1 MVQRGVNIISW
12 IHQTANS
19 TCKNPCFRGP
29 EKKILMTLIKE
40 LAPQS
45 NISEQ
50 RERKPTKSQCP
61 VFLSKWHDQLLEA
74 SWTRAFHRVNSLC
87 DCRHLVK
94 QPITLI
100 SLWGEFKLFAHCLS
114 GFHQESRLCSQ
125 CVNLHGLL
133 SWLLRSYLFPWNWK
147 LPKFG
152 ILLVGAK
159 PSK

>member
-1 MVQRGVNIISW
+1 MVQRRVNIISW
-12 IHQTANS
+12 IHQAANS

-29 EKKILMTLIKE
+29 EKKRLMTLIEE

-50 RERKPTKSQCP
+50 REGKPTKSQYP
-61 VFLSKWHDQLLEA
+61 VLLSKWHDQLLEA
-74 SWTRAFHRVNSLC
+74 SGTPAFHGVNSLC
-87 DCRHLVK
+87 DRGPLVK

-100 SLWGEFKLFAHCLS
+100 SLWGEFKSFAHCLS
-114 GFHQESRLCSQ
+114 EFHQESRLCLQ
-125 CVNLHGLL
+125 CVNLLCLL